1 MVRRRSSLYEGLL
14 SKKHID
20 DIENFYHNAYAIIRD
35 ELQKQGRGLS
45 AATLH
50 YETLGYL
57 KTNPVDLKN
66 LLNNYMNVSPYNEAV
81 TAVKDLKLNPATK
94 EKNLSTALR
103 QAKSTARAGN
113 FISSETA
120 SNISTGISE
129 AKKGFTDLTK
139 HKNATFIPDTSN
151 AYSGRKLPV
160 TPSVFA
166 TDFKNQRE
174 MALYVRNAFDNGFK
188 NAKVGDVI
196 TGSTN
201 TSKDSYSLQMDY
213 LMRMHKKNP
222 TSTKPVFLG
231 YEYMNGAS
239 FSDKFNLLSTEE
251 QLNAINTKLNRLQ
264 KETGLNFDFD
274 TRFPY
279 IDENGQIKIPQWGLQ
294 KVEDVPINVSKR
306 KFGGQVEYGTRP
318 FMGYLPFT
326 HHQIQ

>member
-1 MVRRRSSLYEGLL
+1 M
-14 SKKHID
+14 
-20 DIENFYHNAYAIIRD
+20 DI
-35 ELQKQGRGLS
+35 
-45 AATLH
+45 
-50 YETLGYL
+50 
-57 KTNPVDLKN
+57 
-66 LLNNYMNVSPYNEAV
+66 SPYDGAI
-81 TAVKDLKLNPATK
+81 TAVGDLKLNPATK

-103 QAKSTARAGN
+103 QARGTARGGN

-120 SNISTGISE
+120 TNVATGISE

-139 HKNATFIPDTSN
+139 HKNATFIPDESN
-151 AYSGRKLPV
+151 AYSGSRKFTV
-160 TPSVFA
+160 TPNVFSG
-166 TDFKNQRE
+166 DFKNQRE

-196 TGSTN
+196 TGATN

-231 YEYMNGAS
+231 YEYMNSAS
-239 FSDKFNLLSTEE
+239 FSDNFNLLSKQE
-251 QLNAINTKLNRLQ
+251 QLNVINTKLNKLQ

-279 IDENGQIKIPQWGLQ
+279 IDEHGYIKIPQWGLQ

-306 KFGGQVEYGTRP
+306 KFGGQVEYGTAP
-318 FMGYLPFT
+318 FIGYLPFT
-326 HHQIQ
+326 HHQLK